1 MVKSPAVA
9 ALAAALEARL
19 SLSSLNR
26 KLLRECWHLKGQ
38 LLSIALVVATGIM
51 TVVTMRGSYEAL
63 VDAQQ
68 RYYNQTRFAD
78 VWSSLRRAPE
88 SLREQIEAIPGV
100 TLADTRVSFL
110 ATLDLE
116 GLNAPAQGRF
126 VSIPENGRP
135 VLNDILLTRGR
146 YVEAGAPDEVII
158 SENFALARGLDP
170 GDSVRAIINGRA
182 RNLDIV
188 GVAISPEHTYSV
200 PPGSLIP
207 EDDRYGVLW
216 MGRRALGPAYD
227 MEGAF
232 NEAFVKLSPGANE
245 LAVIASINTLLIPY
259 GGFGAYARRDQA
271 SHLMLQGELDQNRAM
286 GTAIPAIFLA
296 VAVFL
301 LHLVLGRLITTQR
314 GEIAVLKA
322 FGYRDWEVGRHFL
335 MFAVVAMLFG
345 ALIGTVGGLLL
356 GDAYIGVYRQYFDLP
371 NLEYRLSPLL
381 LGIALLVSLAGA
393 FSGALGAVRKAV
405 RLPPAEAMRPEPPA
419 RFKPGVFERLGIG
432 RLLPSSGRMI
442 LRNLERKPLQALLS
456 SLGVAFS
463 VAILVVGLFMF
474 DSISYLLEVQFRQ
487 TQREDLTVSFLQ
499 NLPGAARHDLARL
512 DGVTRV
518 ETYRMAPA
526 RLRFAH
532 WSRETVIQG
541 MEEDG
546 QLRRIIT
553 ADGGVQPLPADGLV
567 LSLVLAQ
574 RLRVQVGDTLTVEML
589 EGRRQTTSVQVAG
602 IVDDLLGVSAYMNMQ
617 ALQRL
622 TGEVEVISGA
632 YLTVEESVEE
642 SERTDLYSELKL
654 APAVAG
660 VVSPASMLA
669 SFEEQL
675 AQNIYISVGFL
686 VGFASVIAVGV
697 IYNGARIGLSER
709 GRELASLRVMGFR
722 RGEVAVL
729 LLGEQGVITLLA
741 IPLGWLLGYL
751 MALLM
756 VQALQT
762 DTFRVPFVISPRTYM
777 LAAVI
782 TVLAAAG
789 SALAVRRRLDA
800 IDLVSV
806 LKTRE

>member
-1 MVKSPAVA
+1 MVENPAVA
-9 ALAAALEARL
+9 SLAARL
-19 SLSSLNR
+19 RWRSLTR

-68 RYYNQTRFAD
+68 RYYNATRFAD
-78 VWSSLRRAPE
+78 VWTALRRAPE

-146 YVEAGAPDEVII
+146 YVEAGSPDEVII
-158 SENFALARGLDP
+158 SENFALARGLNP

-182 RNLDIV
+182 RQLNIV

-207 EDDRYGVLW
+207 EDDRYGVFW

-232 NEAFVKLSPGANE
+232 NEAFVRLSPGANE
-245 LAVIASINTLLIPY
+245 LAVIASLNTLLTPY

-419 RFKPGVFERLGIG
+419 RFKPGVLERLGIG

-442 LRNLERKPLQALLS
+442 LRNLERKPLQALFS

-487 TQREDLTVSFLQ
+487 TQREDITVSFLQ

-526 RLRFAH
+526 RLRFEH

-574 RLRVQVGDTLTVEML
+574 RLRVQVGDTVTVEML

-622 TGEVEVISGA
+622 TGEVDVISGA
-632 YLTVEESVEE
+632 YLSVEE

-729 LLGEQGVITLLA
+729 LLGEQAVITLLA
-741 IPLGWLLGYL
+741 IPLGWVLGYL

-782 TVLAAAG
+782 TLLAAAG